1 MGVFG
6 TMIIKVFYFTHNGN
20 YRKNNE
26 DSLLIHD
33 TVVQTKQMKSFK
45 YLVIDQKYPIFAVA
59 DGMGGHDKGE
69 IASYTVLESLSNF
82 KHKITSSKDIKNE
95 IIRAK
100 SLLNEKANSMN
111 SPGLGTTLCGIYFI
125 NKKAL
130 VYSVGDS
137 RAYLLSSLKMER
149 ITEDHSEVFELF
161 RKNNIT
167 EEELRVHKRK
177 NILTSAIV
185 GDLTDKKPMIYEKE
199 LKLTIGSTFLL
210 CTDGLW
216 EGIPHDMFNQFLEK
230 NRSEETF
237 CNQLITF
244 SLKYSGLD
252 NISFILIKVVDI

>member
-1 MGVFG
+1 
-6 TMIIKVFYFTHNGN
+6 MIIKVFYFTHNGN
-20 YRKNNE
+20 YRNNNE

-33 TVVQTKQMKSFK
+33 TVVQTKQMKSFM
-45 YLVIDQKYPIFAVA
+45 YQIVNQKNPIFAVA

-69 IASYTVLESLSNF
+69 IASYTVLESLNNF
-82 KHKITSSKDIKNE
+82 KHNIQSSKDIKNE

-100 SLLNEKANSMN
+100 SFLNEKANSMN
-111 SPGLGTTLCGIYFI
+111 SPGLGTTLCGIYFL

-130 VYSVGDS
+130 VYNVGDS
-137 RAYLLSSLKMER
+137 RAYLLSSTKLDR

-161 RKNNIT
+161 KKNNIT

-185 GDLTDKKPMIYEKE
+185 GDLTDRKPLIYEKE
-199 LKLTIGSTFLL
+199 LNLSIGSTFLL

-216 EGIPHDMFNQFLEK
+216 EGIPQNMFNQFLEK
-230 NRSEETF
+230 DSSEEAF
-237 CNQLITF
+237 CTQLISF

-252 NISFILIKVVDI
+252 NISFILLKVVDV

>member
-1 MGVFG
+1 
-6 TMIIKVFYFTHNGN
+6 MIVKVFYFTHNGN

-26 DSLLIHD
+26 DSILIHD
-33 TVVQTKQMKSFK
+33 SVIQTKQMKSFK
-45 YLVIDQKYPIFAVA
+45 YQIIKQNNPIFAVA

-69 IASYTVLESLSNF
+69 IASYTVLESLNNF
-82 KHKITSSKDIKNE
+82 KHNIKSSKDIKNE

-100 SLLNEKANSMN
+100 NFLNEKASSMN

-125 NKKAL
+125 NNKAL

-137 RAYLLSSLKMER
+137 RAYHISSSKMDR

-161 RKNNIT
+161 KKNTIS

-185 GDLTDKKPMIYEKE
+185 GDLSDRKPLVYEKE
-199 LKLTIGSTFLL
+199 VKLTIGSTFLL

-216 EGIPHDMFNQFLEK
+216 EGIPHDMFRQFLEK
-230 NRSEETF
+230 DNSDESF
-237 CNQLITF
+237 CNQLISF

-252 NISFILIKVVDI
+252 NISFIYLKIIDI

>member
-1 MGVFG
+1 
-6 TMIIKVFYFTHNGN
+6 MIIKVFYFTHNGN

-33 TVVQTKQMKSFK
+33 SVVQTKQMKTFK
-45 YLVIDQKYPIFAVA
+45 YLIINQKYPLFAVA

-82 KHKITSSKDIKNE
+82 KNNIHSSKDIKSE

-100 SLLNEKANSMN
+100 NILNEKAISMN
-111 SPGLGTTLCGIYFI
+111 SPGLGTTLCGIYFK

-130 VYSVGDS
+130 VYNVGDS
-137 RAYLLSSLKMER
+137 RAYLLSASKMER
-149 ITEDHSEVFELF
+149 ITEDHSEVFELYK
-161 RKNNIT
+161 KNNIT

-185 GDLTDKKPMIYEKE
+185 GDLTNKKPLIYEKE

-230 NRSEETF
+230 NRSEESF

-252 NISFILIKVVDI
+252 NISFILIKIIEFKPCFL

>member
-1 MGVFG
+1 
-6 TMIIKVFYFTHNGN
+6 MIIKVFYFTHNGN
-20 YRKNNE
+20 YRNNNE

-45 YLVIDQKYPIFAVA
+45 YQIVDQKNPIFAVA

-69 IASYTVLESLSNF
+69 IASYTVLESLNNF
-82 KHKITSSKDIKNE
+82 KHNIQSSKDIKNE

-100 SLLNEKANSMN
+100 SFLNDKANSMN

-130 VYSVGDS
+130 VYNVGDS
-137 RAYLLSSLKMER
+137 RAYLLSSSKMDR

-161 RKNNIT
+161 KKNNIT

-185 GDLTDKKPMIYEKE
+185 GDLTDRKPLIFEKE
-199 LKLTIGSTFLL
+199 LKLSIGSTFLL

-230 NRSEETF
+230 YSSEESF
-237 CNQLITF
+237 CSQLISF

>member
-1 MGVFG
+1 
-6 TMIIKVFYFTHNGN
+6 MIIKVFYFTHNGN
-20 YRKNNE
+20 YRNNNE

-33 TVVQTKQMKSFK
+33 TVVQTKQMKSFM
-45 YLVIDQKYPIFAVA
+45 YQIVNQKNPIFAVA

-69 IASYTVLESLSNF
+69 IASYTVLESLNNF
-82 KHKITSSKDIKNE
+82 KHNIQSSKDIKNE

-100 SLLNEKANSMN
+100 SFLNEKANSMN
-111 SPGLGTTLCGIYFI
+111 SPGLGTTLCGIYFL

-130 VYSVGDS
+130 VYNVGDS
-137 RAYLLSSLKMER
+137 RAYLLSSSKIDR

-161 RKNNIT
+161 KKNNIT

-185 GDLTDKKPMIYEKE
+185 GDLTDRKPLIYEKE
-199 LKLTIGSTFLL
+199 LNLSIGSTFLL

-216 EGIPHDMFNQFLEK
+216 EGIPQNMFNQFLEK
-230 NRSEETF
+230 DSSEEAF
-237 CNQLITF
+237 CTQLISF

-252 NISFILIKVVDI
+252 NISFILLKVVDV

>member
-1 MGVFG
+1 
-6 TMIIKVFYFTHNGN
+6 MIIKVFYFTHNGN

-33 TVVQTKQMKSFK
+33 SVVQTKQMKTFK
-45 YLVIDQKYPIFAVA
+45 YLIINQKYPLFAVA

-82 KHKITSSKDIKNE
+82 KNNIHSSKDIKSE

-100 SLLNEKANSMN
+100 NILNEKAISMN
-111 SPGLGTTLCGIYFI
+111 SPGLGTTLCGIYFK

-130 VYSVGDS
+130 VYNVGDS
-137 RAYLLSSLKMER
+137 RAYLLSASKMER
-149 ITEDHSEVFELF
+149 ITEDHSEVFELYK
-161 RKNNIT
+161 KNNIT

-185 GDLTDKKPMIYEKE
+185 GDLTNKKPLIYEKE

-230 NRSEETF
+230 NRSEESF

-252 NISFILIKVVDI
+252 NISFILIKIIDI

>member
-1 MGVFG
+1 
-6 TMIIKVFYFTHNGN
+6 MIIKVFYFTHNGN
-20 YRKNNE
+20 YRNNNE

-33 TVVQTKQMKSFK
+33 TVVQTKQMKSFM
-45 YLVIDQKYPIFAVA
+45 YQIVNQKNPIFAVA

-69 IASYTVLESLSNF
+69 IASYTVLESLNNF
-82 KHKITSSKDIKNE
+82 KHNIQSSKDIKNE

-100 SLLNEKANSMN
+100 SFLNEKANSMN
-111 SPGLGTTLCGIYFI
+111 SPGLGTTLCGIYFL

-130 VYSVGDS
+130 VYNVGDS
-137 RAYLLSSLKMER
+137 RAYLLSSSKIDR

-161 RKNNIT
+161 KKNNIT

-185 GDLTDKKPMIYEKE
+185 GDLTDRKPLIYEKE
-199 LKLTIGSTFLL
+199 LNLSIGSTFLL

-216 EGIPHDMFNQFLEK
+216 EGIPLNMFNQFLEK
-230 NRSEETF
+230 DSSEEAF
-237 CNQLITF
+237 CTQLISF

-252 NISFILIKVVDI
+252 NISFILLKVVDV

>member
-1 MGVFG
+1 
-6 TMIIKVFYFTHNGN
+6 MIIKVFYFTHNGN

-33 TVVQTKQMKSFK
+33 SVVQTKQMKTFK
-45 YLVIDQKYPIFAVA
+45 YLIINQKYPLFAVA

-82 KHKITSSKDIKNE
+82 KNNIHSSKDIKSE

-100 SLLNEKANSMN
+100 NILNEKAISMN
-111 SPGLGTTLCGIYFI
+111 SPGLGTTLCGIYFK

-130 VYSVGDS
+130 VYNVGDS
-137 RAYLLSSLKMER
+137 RAYLLSASKMER
-149 ITEDHSEVFELF
+149 ITEDHSEVFELYK
-161 RKNNIT
+161 KNNIT

-185 GDLTDKKPMIYEKE
+185 GDLTNKKPLIYEKE

-230 NRSEETF
+230 NRNEESF
-237 CNQLITF
+237 CNQLIAF

-252 NISFILIKVVDI
+252 NISFILIKIIDI